1 MLHILKNKWQFHEI
15 FLYLCAVWFWY
26 SCIPGICIFFSRFY
40 NIEEINAP
48 EVMPVIVN
56 YKYHVKSL
64 NRKKNDNYKKPVNH
78 FSMVS
83 IISFLTSISCGGL
96 VMVGRTYTHS
106 AGKSPFFLVRM
117 HSPIHQPEF
126 ITVSPFCWSRTIRS
140 PLLKDRKEE
149 PSPTEWKNHV
159 RQQKQSVNTVH
170 LVYLTHSLLA
180 PLQKSTVNFYLGQ
193 PYLWFTIM
201 IGKLVCSYQYMYL
214 FVPPNLWKQS

>member
-1 MLHILKNKWQFHEI
+1 
-15 FLYLCAVWFWY
+15 
-26 SCIPGICIFFSRFY
+26 
-40 NIEEINAP
+40 
-48 EVMPVIVN
+48 
-56 YKYHVKSL
+56 
-64 NRKKNDNYKKPVNH
+64 
-78 FSMVS
+78 MVS
-83 IISFLTSISCGGL
+83 IICFLTSISCGGL

-106 AGKSPFFLVRM
+106 AGKSPFFLVRI

-149 PSPTEWKNHV
+149 PSPTERKNHV

-201 IGKLVCSYQYMYL
+201 IGKLVCSYQYNYVLICATKLMKTILITIISDIQRVAWCLKYL
-214 FVPPNLWKQS
+214 WEEFNELWAIFYRAIKV